1 MENKEYIMKFL
12 SLTEDKKKEEAAAV
26 VCEMLDSMEE
36 EDKEWYDQK
45 IYETVEGKVLTEARA
60 RTLINNMTPMGMK
73 WELAETETL
82 RNDQSIRPVDFWI
95 VMNSAYNDYHD
106 LFAENLDYYVKYT
119 NNFSTW
125 PFLYD
130 LFTRNLKY
138 NRKRENKKE
147 MKIWVHNRLTWQS

>member
-26 VCEMLDSMEE
+26 ICEMLDSMEE

-119 NNFSTW
+119 NNFIKDEDAVDDKV
-125 PFLYD
+125 YYY
-130 LFTRNLKY
+130 FTMIP
-138 NRKRENKKE
+138 KK
-147 MKIWVHNRLTWQS
+147 